1 MNIQY
6 PGVYK
11 TVYLYTG
18 CYGISTYIYYTYTIY
33 NLAVK
38 IFKE

>member
-1 MNIQY
+1 MNIRY

-11 TVYLYTG
+11 TVYLYTV
-18 CYGISTYIYYTYTIY
+18 CYDISAYIYYTYIID